1 MFLKITLLNSI
12 LVLTVYPPATT
23 FFHPYTSLFLYTLFI
38 ELVKDFY
45 MCALHIIAFC
55 SKR

>member
-23 FFHPYTSLFLYTLFI
+23 FFFFTISVHPVYWASERFLYVCT
-38 ELVKDFY
+38 
-45 MCALHIIAFC
+45 AFC